1 MAEPSGV
8 PWPRPAPARRPGRRV
23 VSGSSPAGRPRAPR
37 VTNHDLHFDST
48 HVGPL
53 EIGTNDAA
61 EIDVWVTL
69 RAAGELAD
77 FSRNLR
83 APIVVRNGRGHQ
95 VIERGAGRPRP
106 RPAVPGI
113 RDRSAA

>member
-1 MAEPSGV
+1 M
-8 PWPRPAPARRPGRRV
+8 
-23 VSGSSPAGRPRAPR
+23 
-37 VTNHDLHFDST
+37 TLHFDST
-48 HVGPL
+48 RVGPL

-95 VIERGAGRPRP
+95 VIKRGAGRPRP
-106 RPAVPGI
+106 RPAVPGL